1 MIDEQK
7 KDTDVMKSNRP
18 VCEKQSCKNTLEV
31 KLCVFFL
38 QGFEEGPGEDS
49 RTR

>member
-18 VCEKQSCKNTLEV
+18 VCEKQNCKNTRSEA
-31 KLCVFFL
+31 LCIFL
-38 QGFEEGPGEDS
+38 AGI
-49 RTR
+49 